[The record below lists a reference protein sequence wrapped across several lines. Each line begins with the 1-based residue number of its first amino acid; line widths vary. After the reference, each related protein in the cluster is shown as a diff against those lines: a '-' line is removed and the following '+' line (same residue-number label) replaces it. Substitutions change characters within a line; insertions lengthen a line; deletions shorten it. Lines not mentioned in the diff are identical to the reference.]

1 MSEAI
6 HALCGKHRATI
17 FLPSPYSNLYTS
29 IHFFSMC
36 IYFYP
41 TFNFQSPTF
50 CTFLPSS
57 VLRHP
62 PIHFLFP
69 VIYFINLYFLIQSLL
84 HLIISFLRQTIL
96 SFFFSFYFS
105 SFIFS
110 LFFLVML
117 SEQLKKATT
126 SLVVS
131 NRQSARPSP
140 WNNAT
145 PTRQVFV
152 MFGIVTK
159 IFKHTPIL
167 IKMGQK

>member
-1 MSEAI
+1 
-6 HALCGKHRATI
+6 
-17 FLPSPYSNLYTS
+17 
-29 IHFFSMC
+29 
-36 IYFYP
+36 
-41 TFNFQSPTF
+41 
-50 CTFLPSS
+50 
-57 VLRHP
+57 
-62 PIHFLFP
+62 
-69 VIYFINLYFLIQSLL
+69 
-84 HLIISFLRQTIL
+84 
-96 SFFFSFYFS
+96 
-105 SFIFS
+105 
-110 LFFLVML
+110 ML